1 MANEVQTRILAMLE
15 KRCRVEAEVR
25 RAAGRSDGAVAVQQ
39 EDVTDCL
46 RDVVRLQHVRV
57 AAEILFNSP
66 VTAPRSQYVTF
77 LSATPTKDLSAN
89 KFVNLMRPD
98 SVLPPVEILATVPR
112 RSAAGKVLRSKL
124 PETQH

>member
-1 MANEVQTRILAMLE
+1 MLE

-39 EDVTDCL
+39 EDVTECL

-66 VTAPRSQYVTF
+66 VTAPVAIRDVFISY
-77 LSATPTKDLSAN
+77 SHKG
-89 KFVNLMRPD
+89 
-98 SVLPPVEILATVPR
+98 PVRKQVRELD
-112 RSAAGKVLRSKL
+112 
-124 PETQH
+124 ET